1 MNILEQL
8 SINEISDLLRKP
20 SGKYALEIAN
30 MMADHNAFMNTNTH
44 KAIQLEKNDCV
55 LEMGIGNGAF
65 LQSLQKQIGEGKLIG
80 IDYSETMIE
89 EAKKLNAELIQKNKV
104 EVDHGFIDNM
114 PFSKDYF
121 DKIITVNTVY
131 FWDNPINYL
140 QEIKRVLKIGGK
152 LAIGF
157 RPKHIIEKI
166 PFAQQGFTF
175 YTIEELST
183 LLTENGFTILIK
195 ETKQDERIT
204 QLETSVIVA
213 QKK

>member
-1 MNILEQL
+1 MNILEKL
-8 SINEISDLLRKP
+8 STSEISDLLRKP
-20 SGKYALEIAN
+20 SGQYALEIAKI
-30 MMADHNAFMNTNTH
+30 MADHNSFMNEYTH
-44 KAIQLEKNDCV
+44 QTIQLEQNDCV

-65 LQSLQKQIGEGKLIG
+65 LQSLQKQIGKGKLIG

-89 EAKKLNAELIQKNKV
+89 EAKKLNAELIEKKNV
-104 EVDHGFIDNM
+104 EVLHAFIDNM
-114 PFSKDYF
+114 PFTNDFF

-131 FWDNPINYL
+131 FWDNPVNYL
-140 QEIKRVLKIGGK
+140 EEIKRVLKVGGK

-157 RPKHIIEKI
+157 RPKHIIEKL
-166 PFAQQGFTF
+166 PFTQQGFTF

-183 LLTENGFTILIK
+183 LLTKNGFDILIE

-204 QLETSVIVA
+204 ELETSVIVA